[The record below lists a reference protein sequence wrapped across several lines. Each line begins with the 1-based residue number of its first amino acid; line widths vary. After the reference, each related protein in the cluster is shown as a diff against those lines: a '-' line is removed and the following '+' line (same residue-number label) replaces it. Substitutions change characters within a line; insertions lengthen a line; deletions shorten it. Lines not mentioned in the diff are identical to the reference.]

1 MVVFLSSSEAE
12 SSLAS
17 TTESG
22 DYNII
27 LSALSTLL
35 HLTSSFAVQYNVAL
49 MLHNHL
55 MTDNKM
61 YSLMH

>member
-27 LSALSTLL
+27 LSE
-35 HLTSSFAVQYNVAL
+35 H
-49 MLHNHL
+49 
-55 MTDNKM
+55 
-61 YSLMH
+61 